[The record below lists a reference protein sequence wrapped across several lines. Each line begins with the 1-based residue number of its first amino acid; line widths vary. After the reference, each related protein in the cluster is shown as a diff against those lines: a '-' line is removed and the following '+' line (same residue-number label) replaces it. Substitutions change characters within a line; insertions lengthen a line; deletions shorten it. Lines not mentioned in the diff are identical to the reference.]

1 MKKLPLCLTAVICFS
16 LLSIACT
23 DEDENA
29 RQCSNL
35 YNASWYSEALPLC
48 QKTCDLNGGEGCTY
62 LGILYAEG
70 KGVKQDYQKA
80 ITYFEKACNKNS
92 EAGCYNLG
100 DVYVSAMK
108 DYQKARSYY
117 EKACNLHVRDGCYN
131 LGVIYYNGQG
141 VRQNFQMAKEY
152 LGQACDM
159 GQQDGCDAY
168 KMLNEKGY

>member
-1 MKKLPLCLTAVICFS
+1 
-16 LLSIACT
+16 
-23 DEDENA
+23 
-29 RQCSNL
+29 
-35 YNASWYSEALPLC
+35 
-48 QKTCDLNGGEGCTY
+48 
-62 LGILYAEG
+62 
-70 KGVKQDYQKA
+70 
-80 ITYFEKACNKNS
+80 
-92 EAGCYNLG
+92 
-100 DVYVSAMK
+100 MK

-152 LGQACDM
+152 LGQACDL